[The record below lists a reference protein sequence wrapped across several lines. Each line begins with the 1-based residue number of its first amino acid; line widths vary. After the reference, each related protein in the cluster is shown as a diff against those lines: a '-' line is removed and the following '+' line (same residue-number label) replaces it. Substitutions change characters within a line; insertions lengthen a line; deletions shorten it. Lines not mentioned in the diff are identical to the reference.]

1 MPRVSILMPVRDRV
15 RFLEAAVRSVRTQSF
30 ADLELLV
37 MDDGST
43 DGSADLA
50 DRLADGDSRVRVLRR
65 SPRGVSPVL
74 AELYALARG
83 EFIGVVDS
91 DDLLVKSALE
101 KCVGALDADPA
112 VGVVY
117 TQHLIIDEQ
126 NQAKGLGYRST
137 IPFDKDRLLVE
148 FMTLA
153 FRLVRA
159 DAYRASGGVDP
170 TLPAA
175 PDYDLCLKLSEVTAF
190 RRIDEPLYL
199 YRVHPGMISKSRRTE
214 QLEASRLAVERALVR
229 RGLNATYRLDVDAAG
244 QFRLVPR

>member
-1 MPRVSILMPVRDRV
+1 MPRVSILMPVRSRV
-15 RFLEAAVRSVRTQSF
+15 RFLEAAIRSVLTQSF

-50 DRLADGDSRVRVLRR
+50 DRLAVGDPRLRVLRR
-65 SPRGVSPVL
+65 AARGVAPTL
-74 AELYALARG
+74 AELYELASG
-83 EFIGVVDS
+83 ELVGVVDS
-91 DDLLVKSALE
+91 DDLLVKSAVE
-101 KCVGALDADPA
+101 KCVRVLDADPT

-117 TQHLIIDEQ
+117 TQHLMIDEHDRSM
-126 NQAKGLGYRST
+126 GIGYRST

-153 FRLVRA
+153 FRLVRK
-159 DAYRASGGVDP
+159 DVYRASGGVDP

-175 PDYDLCLKLSEVTAF
+175 PDYDLCLKLSEVTTF
-190 RRIDEPLYL
+190 RRIDESLYL
-199 YRVHPGMISKSRRTE
+199 YRVHPDMISKSRRAE
-214 QLEASRLAVERALVR
+214 QLLASQVAVERAIVR
-229 RGLNATYRLDVDAAG
+229 RGLDATYRLDVDAAG

>member
-15 RFLEAAVRSVRTQSF
+15 RFLEAAIRSVLTQSF

-37 MDDGST
+37 LDDGSA

-50 DRLADGDSRVRVLRR
+50 DRLANSDPRLKVLRR
-65 SPRGVSPVL
+65 TARGVAPAL
-74 AELYALARG
+74 AELYELATG
-83 EFIGVVDS
+83 ELVGVVDS
-91 DDLLVKSALE
+91 DDLLVKSAVE
-101 KCVGALDADPA
+101 KCVRVLDIDPT

-117 TQHLIIDEQ
+117 TQHLMIDEHDRPM
-126 NQAKGLGYRST
+126 GLGYRST

-153 FRLVRA
+153 FRLLRKAV
-159 DAYRASGGVDP
+159 YRESGGVDP
-170 TLPAA
+170 ALPAA
-175 PDYDLCLKLSEVTAF
+175 PDYDLCLKLSEVTSF

-199 YRVHPGMISKSRRTE
+199 YRVHPNMISKSRRNE
-214 QLEASRLAVERALVR
+214 QLRASRVAVERAIVR
-229 RGLNATYRLDVDAAG
+229 RGLDATYRLDVDAAG

>member
-15 RFLEAAVRSVRTQSF
+15 RFVEAAVRSVLTQSF

-37 MDDGST
+37 MDDGSS

-50 DRLADGDSRVRVLRR
+50 DRLAAGDPRLRVLRR
-65 SPRGVSPVL
+65 AARGVAPTL
-74 AELYALARG
+74 AELYELASG
-83 EFIGVVDS
+83 ELVGVVDS
-91 DDLLVKSALE
+91 DDLLVKSAVE
-101 KCVGALDADPA
+101 KCVRVLDADPT

-117 TQHLIIDEQ
+117 TQHLMIDEHDRSM
-126 NQAKGLGYRST
+126 GIGYRST

-153 FRLVRA
+153 FRLVRK
-159 DAYRASGGVDP
+159 DVYRASGGVDP

-175 PDYDLCLKLSEVTAF
+175 PDYDLCLKLSEVTTF
-190 RRIDEPLYL
+190 RRIDELLYL
-199 YRVHPGMISKSRRTE
+199 YRVHPDMISKSRRAE
-214 QLEASRLAVERALVR
+214 QLLASQVAVERAIVR
-229 RGLNATYRLDVDAAG
+229 RGLDATYRLDVDAAG